1 VTRQRSWYEIKAAK
15 NCLLIVGATLF
26 MLGGFKVGVD
36 VLRSVRASE
45 SSNSASFTLILPM
58 DWLYVALAGFV
69 LCVLS
74 LYFQKNPSMIKLL
87 NNALSFRKVQGLEL
101 GEG

>member
-1 VTRQRSWYEIKAAK
+1 MKSKLLKIV
-15 NCLLIVGATLF
+15 LLIVGATLF

-58 DWLYVALAGFV
+58 TGCMCTGSFV
-69 LCVLS
+69 LVRFEF
-74 LYFQKNPSMIKLL
+74 YI
-87 NNALSFRKVQGLEL
+87 FRKIRA
-101 GEG
+101 